1 MLQTH
6 ALTFSYG
13 KNKKFEFE
21 NIACSAGKSLLILG
35 NSGKGK
41 TTLLH
46 LIAGLLRPL
55 SGSISINE
63 TDITKLSKARIDKF
77 RGQNI
82 GIIFQKSYFISS
94 LTVKK
99 NLLLTQYLAGV
110 KQDEKRILELLERL
124 QIADKINNKTHEL
137 SQGEQQRVAIVRALL
152 NKPSIILA
160 DEPTASLD
168 DDNCKQVV
176 QLLKEQA
183 EKDNVA
189 LIIVTHDTRLKTV
202 FEQRMELF

>member
-1 MLQTH
+1 MLQTNQ
-6 ALTFSYG
+6 LTFSYET
-13 KNKKFEFE
+13 NKKFEFE
-21 NIACSAGKSLLILG
+21 NIACSAGESLLILG

-46 LIAGLLRPL
+46 LLAGLLQPL

-63 TDITKLSKARIDKF
+63 TDITKLSKSKIDIF

-82 GIIFQKSYFISS
+82 GIIFQKSHFIGS

-124 QIADKINNKTHEL
+124 HIAEKIDNKTHEL

-152 NKPSIILA
+152 NRPSIILA

-168 DDNCKQVV
+168 DENCKQVIE
-176 QLLKEQA
+176 LLKEQA
-183 EKDNVA
+183 EKDKVA
-189 LIIVTHDTRLKTV
+189 LIIVTHDTRLKAV
-202 FEQRMELF
+202 FEKRMELF

>member
-6 ALTFSYG
+6 QLAFSYD
-13 KNKKFEFE
+13 KNKRFEFQ
-21 NIACSAGKSLLILG
+21 NIACSAGESLLVLG

-46 LIAGLLRPL
+46 LLAGLLRPL

-63 TDITKLSKARIDKF
+63 TDITKLSKSRIDKF

-82 GIIFQKSYFISS
+82 GIIFQKSHFISS

-124 QIADKINNKTHEL
+124 QIADKINKYTHEL

-152 NKPSIILA
+152 NRPTLILA

-168 DDNCKQVV
+168 DENCQQVI

-183 EKDNVA
+183 EKDNVS
-189 LIIVTHDTRLKTV
+189 LVIVTHDTRLKAV
-202 FEQRMELF
+202 FERKIELF

>member
-1 MLQTH
+1 M
-6 ALTFSYG
+6 
-13 KNKKFEFE
+13 
-21 NIACSAGKSLLILG
+21 
-35 NSGKGK
+35 
-41 TTLLH
+41 
-46 LIAGLLRPL
+46 
-55 SGSISINE
+55 
-63 TDITKLSKARIDKF
+63 
-77 RGQNI
+77 
-82 GIIFQKSYFISS
+82 
-94 LTVKK
+94 
-99 NLLLTQYLAGV
+99 

-160 DEPTASLD
+160 DEPTANLD

-189 LIIVTHDTRLKTV
+189 LIIVTHDTRLKAV